1 MAISLAESLSVGLAD
16 ILTRKVRSAVTV
28 IGIILG
34 VMSIMVVLAIVNGMN
49 KSTLE
54 WMGERGG
61 LSKIEVH
68 QNWAYDFSKG
78 GDASFDLRE
87 INYIRQQVPEAAAFN
102 PQTQLNPREMQYGE
116 LGYTCSLLGVFPDMV
131 KVEDWPVKTGRFINK
146 LDIDNHNNVVVLGST
161 TATELFSSRS
171 PLGQYV
177 TYTGNRLLVVGV
189 MEPKFLQNQGGGESF
204 GGENALEYMNQRA
217 FVPLSTLLSKIDPN
231 QRINSLSLQ
240 AADPESAK
248 QLRRKVEDIV
258 LDLKRGKRLFMV
270 DSAQEQMEQMKRNSQ
285 IFSTIFV
292 LIAVISL
299 LVGGIVIMNIMLASV
314 KERTREIGVRI
325 AVGARRR
332 DVFLQFLVQTVLITG
347 LGGVL
352 GIILGY
358 GVLGGVGKYLKL
370 QVIASAQMIWVA
382 LLVSVGVGLLFGTLP
397 ALRASTLDPVEAL
410 REE

>member
-131 KVEDWPVKTGRFINK
+131 KVEDWPVKTGRFINQ

>member
-87 INYIRQQVPEAAAFN
+87 IAQIRSLLPKVEAFN
-102 PQTQLNPREMQYGE
+102 PQTQLQPQEMLYGE
-116 LGYTCSLLGVFPDMV
+116 LGYVCSMLGVYPDME
-131 KVEDWPVKTGRFINK
+131 KVEDWQVEKGRFIND

-189 MEPKFLQNQGGGESF
+189 MEPKFLHNQGGSESF